1 MKNVTAMRKALVALG
16 VPAAQTTD
24 ICCFSLL
31 SLAGIGK
38 VNAFGSATNKW
49 MRIHD
54 VIVFTN
60 ANYRTRGNAY
70 AENSRE
76 TFRKQAMHHFRNA
89 AFIEDNGKATNSP
102 DYRYRVTDE
111 MLAVLKSYGT
121 EAWESL
127 VEAFLKRHES
137 LKALYAS
144 KRAFRKI
151 PVLVNGKQLQ
161 LTSGAHNVLQK
172 KIIEDFAA
180 RFASASTCLYVGD
193 TTDKVLIR
201 DEDGLSKLGVEVTIH
216 DKMPDVILYRPD
228 RGWVYFIEAVTS
240 VGPMSPERVLDIRR
254 MCKRKDI
261 GAVYVTAFE
270 NFTVFRR
277 FADKLAWDTEVWIAD
292 APDHMIH
299 LNGDRFMGPRMAND

>member
-1 MKNVTAMRKALVALG
+1 MKNVTAMREALAALG
-16 VPAAQTTD
+16 VPAAQMTD

-38 VNAFGSATNKW
+38 TDAFGSAANKW

-60 ANYRTRGNAY
+60 ANYRTRRNAY

-89 AFIEDNGKATNSP
+89 AFIEDNGRATNSP

-111 MLAVLKSYGT
+111 MLEVLKSYDT
-121 EAWESL
+121 EKWKNL
-127 VEAFLKRHES
+127 VESFLKRHET
-137 LKALYAS
+137 LKSLYAS

-151 PVLVNGKQLQ
+151 PVLVNGKQFQ

-180 RFASASTCLYVGD
+180 RFAPASTCLYVGD
-193 TTDKVLIR
+193 TTDKALIW
-201 DEDGLSKLGVEVTIH
+201 DEDGLSNLGVEVTIH

-240 VGPMSPERVLDIRR
+240 VGPMSPERVLDICR
-254 MCKRKDI
+254 MCKCKDI

-270 NFTVFRR
+270 SFAVFRR

-299 LNGDRFMGPRMAND
+299 LNGDRFMGPRTVNV

>member
-1 MKNVTAMRKALVALG
+1 MKNVTTMRKALVAFG

-38 VNAFGSATNKW
+38 SDAFGSATNKW

-60 ANYRTRGNAY
+60 ANYRTRRNAY

-111 MLAVLKSYGT
+111 MLAALKSYGT
-121 EAWESL
+121 ETWESL
-127 VEAFLKRHES
+127 VESFQKRHES

-144 KRAFRKI
+144 KRALRKI

-161 LTSGAHNVLQK
+161 LTSGVHNVLQK

-180 RFASASTCLYVGD
+180 RFAPASTCLYVGD

-261 GAVYVTAFE
+261 GAVYVTVFE

>member
-1 MKNVTAMRKALVALG
+1 MKNVTTMRRVLVALG
-16 VPAAQTTD
+16 VPAAQATD

-38 VNAFGSATNKW
+38 TDAFSSATNKW

-60 ANYRTRGNAY
+60 SNYRTRRNAY

-89 AFIEDNGKATNSP
+89 VLIEDNGKATNSP
-102 DYRYRVTDE
+102 DYRYRVTGE
-111 MLAVLKSYGT
+111 MLEVLKAYDT
-121 EAWESL
+121 EAREDQIES
-127 VEAFLKRHES
+127 FLKRHET
-137 LKALYAS
+137 LKSLYAS

-151 PVLVNGKQLQ
+151 PVSVNGRQLQ

-180 RFASASTCLYVGD
+180 RFAPASICLYVGD
-193 TTDKVLIR
+193 TTDKVLIW
-201 DEDGLSKLGVEVTIH
+201 DEDGLSKLGVGVTVH

-299 LNGDRFMGPRMAND
+299 LNGDRFMGPRMANA

>member
-1 MKNVTAMRKALVALG
+1 MKNVTAMRKALAALG
-16 VPAAQTTD
+16 VPTAQMTD

-38 VNAFGSATNKW
+38 ADAFASATNKW

-54 VIVFTN
+54 VIAFTN
-60 ANYRTRGNAY
+60 ANYRARRNAY

-111 MLAVLKSYGT
+111 MLEVLQSCGT
-121 EAWESL
+121 ETWKIL
-127 VEAFLKRHES
+127 VESFLKRHES
-137 LKALYAS
+137 LKSLYAS
-144 KRAFRKI
+144 KRALRKI

-161 LTSGAHNVLQK
+161 LISDVHNVLQK
-172 KIIEDFAA
+172 KIVEDFAA
-180 RFASASTCLYVGD
+180 RFAPASRCLYVGD

-201 DEDGLSKLGVEVTIH
+201 DEDGLSKLGIEVTIQ
-216 DKMPDVILYRPD
+216 DKMPDVILYRQD
-228 RGWVYFIEAVTS
+228 RGWIYFIEAVTS

-254 MCKRKDI
+254 MCRCKDI
-261 GAVYVTAFE
+261 GAVYVTAFAD
-270 NFTVFRR
+270 FATFRK

>member
-1 MKNVTAMRKALVALG
+1 MKNVTTMRKALVALG

-31 SLAGIGK
+31 SLAGIDK
-38 VNAFGSATNKW
+38 VDAFGSATNKW

-60 ANYRTRGNAY
+60 ANYRTRRNAY

-121 EAWESL
+121 EAWEDL
-127 VEAFLKRHES
+127 VESFLKRHDS

-144 KRAFRKI
+144 KRALRKI

-161 LTSGAHNVLQK
+161 LTSGVHNVLQK

-180 RFASASTCLYVGD
+180 RFAPASTCLYVGD

-254 MCKRKDI
+254 MCTRKDI

>member
-1 MKNVTAMRKALVALG
+1 MKNVTTMRKALVALG

-180 RFASASTCLYVGD
+180 RFAPASTCLYVGD
-193 TTDKVLIR
+193 TADKVLIR